1 MAGLVIDEMRGEKKR
16 IGNFHFNHALFGL
29 VAEKMGEMNGIK
41 L

>member
-1 MAGLVIDEMRGEKKR
+1 MAGLVIDEMQKKKK